1 VSRGRSWLPI
11 AALVLL
17 PAAPA
22 SAAPARPVTA
32 RPDLHGVLAGLVRGS
47 HRVAPGATAYVV
59 GPHGTWSGAAGVA
72 IAASGVRMRS
82 GARMRLESV
91 SKLWTATLIM
101 QLIARHRLSLDDTV
115 EHWLP
120 GILPAGRRIT
130 LRELLDHTSGLVD
143 DNDIAR
149 NPARYLARVKDP
161 ALRAELE
168 AAARR
173 LAADPSTVI
182 PARLMIRFAA
192 AEPLRSRPGTRYHYS
207 NIGYMIASRIAERA
221 GGQPLAEQYR
231 QRIIEPLGL
240 ASAAYDPKPLI
251 RGPHAHGYRVRADG
265 SLLDTTTWV
274 SDLDAQGGIV
284 ANAKDEARFL
294 MALMQGRLVGPREL
308 REMKTP
314 FPYTDY
320 GLGTTVE
327 PSGCA
332 GIAYGHNGAGAAFTT
347 SVFVSGDGRRV
358 AVLLLNGH
366 TTDTRSDTA
375 AKAAMQRLFC
385 AA

>member
-1 VSRGRSWLPI
+1 MLLRIPI
-11 AALVLL
+11 ALFVLL
-17 PAAPA
+17 PVVWAPA
-22 SAAPARPVTA
+22 TAARSVSA
-32 RPDLHGVLAGLVRGS
+32 RPDLQRVLDGLVRGP

-72 IAASGVRMRS
+72 VAATGVRMRP

-91 SKLWTATLIM
+91 SKLWTATLIL
-101 QLIARHRLSLDDTV
+101 QLVARHRLTLDDSV

-120 GILPAGRRIT
+120 GLLPAGRRIT
-130 LRELLDHTSGLVD
+130 VRELLDHTSGLVND
-143 DNDIAR
+143 SDIAR
-149 NPARYLARVKDP
+149 NPARYLRRVTDP
-161 ALRAELE
+161 ALRAELLSVS
-168 AAARR
+168 RR
-173 LAADPSTVI
+173 QAADPSTVI
-182 PARLMIRFAA
+182 PAGLMIRFAA

-207 NIGYMIASRIAERA
+207 NIGYMIAGRIAERA
-221 GGQPLAEQYR
+221 GRQPLAEQYR
-231 QRIIEPLGL
+231 ERIIEPLGL
-240 ASAAYDPKPLI
+240 ASAAYDPKPNI
-251 RGPHAHGYRVRADG
+251 RGPHPHGYRVRADG

-284 ANAKDEARFL
+284 ADAADEARFL
-294 MALMQGRLVGPREL
+294 IALMQGRLVGAHEL

-347 SVFVSGDGRRV
+347 SVYVSGDGRRV

-366 TTDTRSDTA
+366 TTDAGSDIA
-375 AKAAMQRLFC
+375 AKAAMRRLFC

>member
-1 VSRGRSWLPI
+1 MLLRLPI
-11 AALVLL
+11 AVLVLL
-17 PAAPA
+17 PAVWAP
-22 SAAPARPVTA
+22 AAPARPVSA
-32 RPDLHGVLAGLVRGS
+32 RPDLQRVLDGLVRGP

-72 IAASGVRMRS
+72 VAATGVRMRP

-91 SKLWTATLIM
+91 SKLWTATLIL
-101 QLIARHRLSLDDTV
+101 QLVARHRLSLDDTV

-120 GILPAGRRIT
+120 GLLPAGRRIT
-130 LRELLDHTSGLVD
+130 VRELLDHTSGLVND
-143 DNDIAR
+143 DDIAR
-149 NPARYLARVKDP
+149 DPARYLRRVTDP
-161 ALRAELE
+161 ALRAELL

-173 LAADPSTVI
+173 QAADPSTII
-182 PARLMIRFAA
+182 PAGLMIRFAA

-207 NIGYMIASRIAERA
+207 NIGYMIAGRIAERA
-221 GGQPLAEQYR
+221 GRQPLAEQYR
-231 QRIIEPLGL
+231 ERIIEPLGL
-240 ASAAYDPKPLI
+240 ASAAYDPKPNI
-251 RGPHAHGYRVRADG
+251 RGPHPHGYRVRADG

-284 ANAKDEARFL
+284 ADAADEARFL
-294 MALMQGRLVGPREL
+294 MALMQGRLVGAREL

-347 SVFVSGDGRRV
+347 SVYVSGDGRRV

-366 TTDTRSDTA
+366 TTDARSDIA
-375 AKAAMQRLFC
+375 PKAAMRRLFC

>member
-1 VSRGRSWLPI
+1 MLRRLSV

-17 PAAPA
+17 PAVWAPA
-22 SAAPARPVTA
+22 VPARQVSA
-32 RPDLHGVLAGLVRGS
+32 RPDLQRILDALVRGS

-59 GPHGTWSGAAGVA
+59 GPHGTWSGAAGLAVA
-72 IAASGVRMRS
+72 ARGVRMRPE
-82 GARMRLESV
+82 ARMRLESV

-101 QLIARHRLSLDDTV
+101 QLVARHRLSLDDTV

-120 GILPAGRRIT
+120 GLLPAGRRIT
-130 LRELLDHTSGLVD
+130 VRELLDHTSGLVD

-149 NPARYLARVKDP
+149 NPGRYLGRVKDP
-161 ALRAELE
+161 ALRAELL
-168 AAARR
+168 AVSRR
-173 LAADPSTVI
+173 QAADPSTVI
-182 PARLMIRFAA
+182 PAGLMIRLAA

-207 NIGYMIASRIAERA
+207 NIGYMIAGRIAERA
-221 GGQPLAEQYR
+221 GRQPLAEQYR
-231 QRIIEPLGL
+231 ERITEPLGL
-240 ASAAYDPKPLI
+240 ASAAYDPKPNI
-251 RGPHAHGYRVRADG
+251 RGPHPHGYRVRANG
-265 SLLDTTTWV
+265 SLIDATTWV
-274 SDLDAQGGIV
+274 GDLDAQGGIV
-284 ANAKDEARFL
+284 ADAADEARFL
-294 MALMQGRLVGPREL
+294 TALMQGRLVGAREL

-314 FPYTDY
+314 FPYTSY

-347 SVFVSGDGRRV
+347 SVYVSGDGRRV

-366 TTDTRSDTA
+366 TTDARSDIA
-375 AKAAMQRLFC
+375 SKAAMRRLFC

>member
-1 VSRGRSWLPI
+1 M
-11 AALVLL
+11 LVLL
-17 PAAPA
+17 PAVWAPA
-22 SAAPARPVTA
+22 AAARPVSA
-32 RPDLHGVLAGLVRGS
+32 RPDLQRVLDGLVRGP

-72 IAASGVRMRS
+72 VAATGVRMRP

-91 SKLWTATLIM
+91 SKLWTATLIL
-101 QLIARHRLSLDDTV
+101 QLVARHRLSLDDTV

-120 GILPAGRRIT
+120 GLLPAGRRIT
-130 LRELLDHTSGLVD
+130 VRELLDHTSGLVN

-149 NPARYLARVKDP
+149 NPARYLRRVKDP
-161 ALRAELE
+161 ALRAELL
-168 AAARR
+168 AASRR
-173 LAADPSTVI
+173 QAADPSTVI
-182 PARLMIRFAA
+182 PAGLMIRFAA

-207 NIGYMIASRIAERA
+207 NIGYMIAGRIAERA
-221 GGQPLAEQYR
+221 GRQPLAEQYR
-231 QRIIEPLGL
+231 ERIIEPLGL
-240 ASAAYDPKPLI
+240 ASAAYDPKPNI
-251 RGPHAHGYRVRADG
+251 RGPHPHGYRVRADG

-284 ANAKDEARFL
+284 ADAADEARFL
-294 MALMQGRLVGPREL
+294 MALMQGRLVGAREL

-347 SVFVSGDGRRV
+347 SVYVSGDGRRV

-366 TTDTRSDTA
+366 TTDARSDIA
-375 AKAAMQRLFC
+375 SKAAMRRLFC